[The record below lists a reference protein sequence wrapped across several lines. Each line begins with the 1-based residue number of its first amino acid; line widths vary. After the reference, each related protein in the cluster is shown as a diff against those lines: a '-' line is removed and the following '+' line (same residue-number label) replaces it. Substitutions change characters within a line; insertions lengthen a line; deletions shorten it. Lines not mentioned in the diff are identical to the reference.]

1 MGDTPD
7 TNAGVFSLPLT
18 SYSPRGGNGRVNLA
32 ATVNQFNDI
41 QSDGALGDGRK
52 SGTAFPGFDY
62 QKTSESSFQIDMMRG
77 NWEISALSEAF
88 FSQANITVIQN
99 SIRRY
104 VYDRSTPK
112 GYLIDDQSVDEL
124 KIIMRA
130 IFYQYARN
138 LPYDIAGQ
146 IAELNQRVIDWSG
159 PHILSAVDHYIY
171 YLKDI
176 DTMPV
181 PMAHPVLLSRAGSKT
196 LPQQPFM

>member
-124 KIIMRA
+124 KIIMRGV
-130 IFYQYARN
+130 FLQNSLN
-138 LPYDIAGQ
+138 LPNNIKEQVENLNKIVMNYAIPQIYGEAQGYMKYKYD
-146 IAELNQRVIDWSG
+146 VS
-159 PHILSAVDHYIY
+159 
-171 YLKDI
+171 
-176 DTMPV
+176 TMAV
-181 PMAHPVLLSRAGSKT
+181 PMEHPIMSKSNNKQ
-196 LPQQPFM
+196 LELKKWF